1 MAVGLAGAL
10 AVGLAKPGAV
20 MTNQQPGSGVSAM
33 ESQGDPDQEIA
44 LLRQNLRTKKR
55 QLIGQNLPLSDQEA
69 EKFWPVYNHYAEE
82 LKQIN
87 AGQFGLIE
95 SHGERWATMSDQD
108 ALIYIRRWIEVGAKI
123 QALRLK

>member
-1 MAVGLAGAL
+1 M
-10 AVGLAKPGAV
+10 
-20 MTNQQPGSGVSAM
+20 
-33 ESQGDPDQEIA
+33 
-44 LLRQNLRTKKR
+44 
-55 QLIGQNLPLSDQEA
+55 
-69 EKFWPVYNHYAEE
+69 YNHYAEE

-87 AGQFGLIE
+87 DGQFGLIE